1 MASHWPCVTDNTGNY
16 HLRAHRTQTGRWA
29 PRLFLR
35 RRGTFIF
42 TSTFYA
48 GWHKIADTCFSHCVC
63 FTAWFYTGSFD
74 FFHLR
79 SSCLCVSADFN
90 WAISIGYS
98 IAHNF
103 VKCWSVFKILS
114 PSDSATNAQWKFYKR
129 SHQTSNGSLHYL
141 VKSRCQETTDDMKQ
155 MFCLTINF
163 KLSY

>member
-42 TSTFYA
+42 TSTFCA

-79 SSCLCVSADFN
+79 SSSPCVSADFN

-98 IAHNF
+98 ILLITSSSVDRFSKFFHRQTQLHMRNESFIKDPTKPQTGRYTTLWKVDVRKLPTIWNNVLFANNF
-103 VKCWSVFKILS
+103 
-114 PSDSATNAQWKFYKR
+114 
-129 SHQTSNGSLHYL
+129 
-141 VKSRCQETTDDMKQ
+141 
-155 MFCLTINF
+155 
-163 KLSY
+163 